1 MTGKF
6 MITLHYLR
14 EIGAC
19 AEGRSEFEKHFP
31 EGGEYQEVLDKCAEE
46 GRMDFATWLLH
57 KIGPTD
63 DVRTYEDQ
71 VNDKNMSI
79 CFAGTLVFEKGAIVK
94 SIEAGRGI
102 KAGRGIEA
110 GCGIKAGWGIEA
122 GRGIKAGWGIEAGEG
137 IEAGRGIKAGRGIE
151 AGCGIKAGRGI
162 EAGCGIKAG
171 WGIEAGCGIKA
182 GWGIEAG
189 WGIKAG
195 DGYGIFAG
203 IGIKIKD
210 WSCFA
215 KVSAQSRPKNLISG
229 HWEEKSDTRDSDQD

>member
-57 KIGPTD
+57 RIGPTD

-102 KAGRGIEA
+102 EAGWGIKAGRGIEA
-110 GCGIKAGWGIEA
+110 GE
-122 GRGIKAGWGIEAGEG
+122 GIKAGWGIEAGEG
-137 IEAGRGIKAGRGIE
+137 
-151 AGCGIKAGRGI
+151 
-162 EAGCGIKAG
+162 
-171 WGIEAGCGIKA
+171 
-182 GWGIEAG
+182 
-189 WGIKAG
+189 
-195 DGYGIFAG
+195 YGIFAG
-203 IGIKIKD
+203 IGIKINN

-229 HWEEKSDTRDSDQD
+229 HWEEQSDTRDSDQD